1 MISNKYRLIFIHP
14 PKTGGTTIST
24 MLHEDLE
31 QECEVE
37 FGEDGSVNSIYPS
50 SIDFPWWRPWKE
62 HARARWT
69 ANKKSLGPDA
79 TIALVG
85 SDVYFSPSII
95 DLRDHL
101 GDAGGGNIKH
111 LSLTYWV
118 RLINCPRIKHYQ
130 SFHEEYNIVSSC
142 RNPYEREF
150 SWFIYDQTESLKEMA
165 QGLSPEETRTL
176 LRKQWLTWARG
187 QAFGKAERPFSESRP
202 QVDMFLPDFTPYLIR
217 LEHIEDDYNAIC
229 QMIGLFRKNTEVPHK
244 LNFRK
249 TWEEYLPDNIL
260 EWYTDEIRELIHT
273 HRAEDFERLGYTQ
286 DVLEH
291 KE

>member
-37 FGEDGSVNSIYPS
+37 FGEDGGINSIYPS
-50 SIDFPWWRPWKE
+50 SIDFPWWRVWVKYAQVLWAE
-62 HARARWT
+62 
-69 ANKKSLGPDA
+69 NKKLHGAEASAP
-79 TIALVG
+79 LVG
-85 SDVYFSPSII
+85 CDIYFCPGNESDE
-95 DLRDHL
+95 
-101 GDAGGGNIKH
+101 AGGGNIKH
-111 LSLTYWV
+111 LSLTHWQ
-118 RLINCPRIKHYQ
+118 RLFNGPRIKHYQ

-202 QVDMFLPDFTPYLIR
+202 QVDMFLPTFIPHLIR
-217 LEHIEDDYNAIC
+217 LEHIEEDYNAVC
-229 QMIGLFRKNTEVPHK
+229 EKIGLVRKNTEAPHK

-273 HRAEDFERLGYTQ
+273 HRADDFYTLGYPKN
-286 DVLEH
+286 VLEH